1 MRLSPRGGPRVEILT
16 EGVIRAGRG
25 AMSAPMVVVRA
36 AVAATTVLVLL
47 LAAGCT
53 VGPLPKTLATG
64 AQSPREQDWDMKDCL
79 AEAGYQ
85 TGYSPEHS
93 PLLNWFQRLFFW
105 STAGAAT
112 GFGVMTVAAGAGA
125 AVTGPTFISSPIG
138 EAVVAGAGAGAI
150 TGTVLGW
157 SGQPRFERAWI
168 ACMEARGYTIVRAG
182 EHEQARRAMPP

>member
-1 MRLSPRGGPRVEILT
+1 MWL
-16 EGVIRAGRG
+16 
-25 AMSAPMVVVRA
+25 RA
-36 AVAATTVLVLL
+36 AVAGTTVLVLV
-47 LAAGCT
+47 LAAGCA
-53 VGPLPKTLATG
+53 VVPLPKTLAMRDQG
-64 AQSPREQDWDMKDCL
+64 SREQDWDVKDCQ

-105 STAGAAT
+105 STTGAAT

-125 AVTGPTFISSPIG
+125 TVTGSTFISSPIG

-150 TGTVLGW
+150 TGTLLSW

-168 ACMEARGYTIVRAG
+168 ACMQARGYTIVPAIVPAG
-182 EHEQARRAMPP
+182 EHEPAQRTVLP